1 MKRFFI
7 INSRMLYSKITDINI
22 LQDEKMIQDIY
33 PHTFDNQYRPDAKP
47 GDCSPVLCFADGS
60 VLVKKVMENNSC
72 PVVFPSYADIG
83 SDPAD
88 TVYAFEADG
97 QEYYI
102 DISGSTFIPDGFEY
116 MSVRQIRRI
125 ASNINGMII
134 FTGYHLFQW
143 YVGSRYCG
151 ACGSLTSPD
160 KNERAMV
167 CPSCGHK
174 RYPSIFPA
182 VIVGVTDG
190 DRLLVTKYREGFD
203 HYALVAGFAEI
214 GETFEETVSREVM
227 EETGLKVKNIRYY
240 KSQPWGIA
248 QDILAGFF
256 CEVDGD
262 NTIAMD
268 QNELKLAEWKSREK
282 IELQPDSFSLTNEMM
297 KLFKEGKWSFLF

>member
-1 MKRFFI
+1 
-7 INSRMLYSKITDINI
+7 
-22 LQDEKMIQDIY
+22 MIQDIY
-33 PHTFDNQYRPDAKP
+33 PHTFENRYRPDAVP
-47 GDCSPVLCFADGS
+47 GDLSPVLCFTEGQ
-60 VLVKKVMENNSC
+60 VLVKKVQENNSC
-72 PVVFPSYADIG
+72 RVIFPVFADIG
-83 SDPAD
+83 AD
-88 TVYAFEADG
+88 TENTVYAFEADG

-102 DISGSTFIPDGFEY
+102 NISGNTFIPDGFEFTG
-116 MSVRQIRRI
+116 VRQIRHM
-125 ASNINGMII
+125 ASNIYGMII

-143 YVGSRYCG
+143 YTDSRYCG
-151 ACGSLTSPD
+151 ACGSPAGPD
-160 KNERAMV
+160 KNERAVV
-167 CPSCGHK
+167 CGSCGHK

-190 DRLLVTKYREGFD
+190 DRLLVTKYREGFE

-262 NTIAMD
+262 NTITMD
-268 QNELKLAEWKSREK
+268 RNELKLAEWRSREK
-282 IELQPDSFSLTNEMM
+282 IELQPDSYSLTNEMM
-297 KLFKEGKWSFLF
+297 KLFKEGK